1 MHRPRHNN
9 NPWLDPRQVVS
20 TPGQFEVATR
30 EALDVLASPPTRDA
44 VLALALRSVEG
55 GRLPEELEPFVSFVE
70 GPLANAVW
78 SVLGEDA
85 ADSVRVQLASITSRL
100 ARAVDTHELDAPRV
114 IGRVPVRSST
124 AAAEG
129 DERIDEPRDDSH
141 SLSSAEVS
149 MSRQK
154 TTEPD
159 SPTRSGSRVRRIHHY
174 SLSHRLTERT
184 NLFLRVVIEGHRGPA
199 LCARMGVQSVDE
211 LEQLFVAQTGTT
223 VYEAAIEILTS
234 TASKSGRR
242 SSA

>member
-1 MHRPRHNN
+1 MHHPRRTKG
-9 NPWLDPRQVVS
+9 PWLDPQQVGS

-44 VLALALRSVEG
+44 VLALALQSVEG

-70 GPLANAVW
+70 GPLAMAVW

-85 ADSVRVQLASITSRL
+85 ADSVRVQLASITGRV
-100 ARAVDTHELDAPRV
+100 ARAVDAHAQDAPRV
-114 IGRVPVRSST
+114 IGRVPVRSSE
-124 AAAEG
+124 A
-129 DERIDEPRDDSH
+129 
-141 SLSSAEVS
+141 S

-174 SLSHRLTERT
+174 SLNHRLTERT
-184 NLFLRVVIEGHRGPA
+184 SLFLRVVIEGHRGPA

-223 VYEAAIEILTS
+223 VYEAAIEILTRA
-234 TASKSGRR
+234 ASKSGRQ